1 MFRLHKHKVNT
12 APEWNLS
19 KEPGP
24 FLILFFFLRYFSHVF
39 LTFAFS
45 HIANQL
51 LGFSISRLANV
62 EHFFNV
68 YILFSILLKTS
79 FLLPHL
85 FEFEFSWFHNNQ
97 TVIRDFNSQNRCLPA
112 WVSKWDKYWNYWV
125 LISDFEFTLD
135 ASDIDLR
142 VIDLLD
148 THLVFLVTDIPS

>member
-24 FLILFFFLRYFSHVF
+24 FLIFFFFLRYFSHVF

-68 YILFSILLKTS
+68 YIYCLVYYSKLRFCCLTCLNLNSADFTTTRQSSEILILKIDVC
-79 FLLPHL
+79 LL
-85 FEFEFSWFHNNQ
+85 EF
-97 TVIRDFNSQNRCLPA
+97 QNET
-112 WVSKWDKYWNYWV
+112 N
-125 LISDFEFTLD
+125 IEITGF
-135 ASDIDLR
+135 
-142 VIDLLD
+142 
-148 THLVFLVTDIPS
+148 